1 MVDVTDPFVTDPFL
15 DRGLRHRRLRF
26 YLVAKPSP
34 RQSSANA
41 HRVAVGTCDLS
52 RKRHDIPMDLVAPGH
67 RLSMDAPVVEE
78 PGIVLQWLVR
88 LRWLA
93 LAGQLAATAV
103 AAGFLKIRLPLLG
116 MATIIAITGLSNLL
130 LQGWTHRR
138 VPGWVIPAVLMLDVC
153 LLTALLLCAGGRSNP
168 FCVLYLVHVAMAV
181 VTLAEGWSWIVVGL
195 TAICYG
201 LLFWWPGAVVLSL
214 SPMAQAAT
222 QWIALALVA
231 GVIAYFVGRMTRS
244 LRRHENALTEE
255 RERGARNERLASL
268 TTLAA
273 GAAHELNTPL
283 STIAVVAR
291 ELELQSE
298 NLQSG
303 QALAEDARL
312 IRQEIARCQVILNR
326 MRVDVL
332 YGDQPKTAPM
342 PAAEFVRLFSR
353 EMRAVAGD
361 AIRIDCAGDL
371 PQISLPL
378 RPVEQAVGILVD
390 NALEASPDDM
400 PVRLSIL
407 SRDGH
412 IVFEVR
418 DEGTGMAPDVARRA
432 GEPFFTTKPPGE
444 GMGLGLFLVR
454 LVAEKLGGSLRLES
468 ELGKGTRAVLELP
481 G

>member
-1 MVDVTDPFVTDPFL
+1 
-15 DRGLRHRRLRF
+15 
-26 YLVAKPSP
+26 
-34 RQSSANA
+34 
-41 HRVAVGTCDLS
+41 
-52 RKRHDIPMDLVAPGH
+52 
-67 RLSMDAPVVEE
+67 
-78 PGIVLQWLVR
+78 
-88 LRWLA
+88 
-93 LAGQLAATAV
+93 LAASVAAV
-103 AAGFLKIRLPLLG
+103 AFLKIRLPLSG
-116 MATIIAITGLSNLL
+116 MVTIIAVTGFSNLL
-130 LQGWTHRR
+130 LQGWTKRR

-153 LLTALLLCAGGRSNP
+153 LLTALLLCAGGRANP

-181 VTLAEGWSWIVVGL
+181 VTLAEGWSWLVVGE
-195 TAICYG
+195 TAVCYG
-201 LLFWWPGAVVLSL
+201 LLFWWPGIAGLAL
-214 SPMAQAAT
+214 SPMAQAAA

-291 ELELQSE
+291 ELELQSKE
-298 NLQSG
+298 LESG
-303 QALAEDARL
+303 EALADDARL
-312 IRQEIARCQVILNR
+312 IRREIDRCQVILSR

-332 YGDQPKTAPM
+332 YGDSPKTASMAP
-342 PAAEFVRLFSR
+342 AEFVRRVS
-353 EMRAVAGD
+353 EEVKAAAGD
-361 AIRIDCAGDL
+361 SINIDCAGDL

-378 RPVEQAVGILVD
+378 RPIEQAVGILVD
-390 NALEASPDDM
+390 NALEASPDDK
-400 PVRLSIL
+400 PVRLSIH

-418 DEGTGMAPDVARRA
+418 DQGMGMTADVVRRA